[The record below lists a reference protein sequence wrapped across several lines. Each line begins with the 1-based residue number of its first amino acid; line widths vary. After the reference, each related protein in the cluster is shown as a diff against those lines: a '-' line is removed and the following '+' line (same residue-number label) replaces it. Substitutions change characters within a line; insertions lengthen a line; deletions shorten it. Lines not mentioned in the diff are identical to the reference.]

1 MKSLGETTLALTYS
15 NNQMSHLSS
24 YYLSTDPPF
33 ISILS
38 IHCPLFLFSLSFC
51 LWLRWISRNFPRGW
65 ILFFYSFIGIPLLNS
80 LHFLAVWLKLSN
92 SPIVQAHLYA
102 YVHPSDTY
110 AFAHMFGIFSWMFSI
125 AFVSPTTIA
134 FGYSE
139 SFYSSMSCKTDWVH
153 IRRYELFPH
162 PITT

>member
-1 MKSLGETTLALTYS
+1 MHSHIATIKCPTY
-15 NNQMSHLSS
+15 HLITSQQ
-24 YYLSTDPPF
+24 
-33 ISILS
+33 IL
-38 IHCPLFLFSLSFC
+38 HLFLYCPFTVLYFFFSLSFC
-51 LWLRWISRNFPRGW
+51 LWLGWISRNFPRGW